1 MQAERITA
9 EDARKTGTTTLGMV
23 CKDCV
28 VVAAESKVTMGYL
41 VSSKEFP
48 KLYQIDD
55 RIVMTV
61 SGGVGD
67 AQSVVRILKAEINIY
82 KLTRNAELTI
92 KGVSTL
98 LANIQQNSRFYPYML
113 MPIIAGFDR
122 TGTRVFSVDPAGGI
136 GEDAYTSTGSGSP
149 FAYGVLEDG
158 YRKDMTREE
167 GIDLAVRAIKA
178 ARERDIASGGK
189 NIDIA
194 VIDKNGT
201 EFLRK

>member
-1 MQAERITA
+1 IINKFHSNGEQMQAERITA

-67 AQSVVRILKAEINIY
+67 AQSVVRILRAEINIY
-82 KLTRNAELTI
+82 KLTRDR
-92 KGVSTL
+92 KSTRL
-98 LANIQQNSRFYPYML
+98 NS
-113 MPIIAGFDR
+113 
-122 TGTRVFSVDPAGGI
+122 
-136 GEDAYTSTGSGSP
+136 
-149 FAYGVLEDG
+149 
-158 YRKDMTREE
+158 
-167 GIDLAVRAIKA
+167 
-178 ARERDIASGGK
+178 
-189 NIDIA
+189 
-194 VIDKNGT
+194 
-201 EFLRK
+201 